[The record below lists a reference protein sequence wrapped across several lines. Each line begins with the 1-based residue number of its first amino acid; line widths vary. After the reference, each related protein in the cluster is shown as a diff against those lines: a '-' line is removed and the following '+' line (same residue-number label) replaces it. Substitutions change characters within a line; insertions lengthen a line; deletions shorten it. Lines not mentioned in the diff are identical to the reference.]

1 VSSDQLSDP
10 PTGVDHLED
19 GTDDVTE
26 GGTVPPETDGPP
38 AAAHPAAPAG
48 GGLRLPSALVVVAI
62 VLLLVAVAVAA
73 YTTWQWQQ
81 LAAAEQAREDVE
93 VATMQFVTTL
103 TNWDAGAGMVETRE
117 ALRDAGTETF
127 ARDVDE
133 LFGTTEDLRGLA
145 DLGARS
151 EGEIR
156 DVFVQSLDGDR
167 AETFAVVLQQA
178 TTDTVEVPELHLRYA
193 SLALVQVDGRW
204 LVDDL
209 TLLVDSAPDATGTA
223 PAPSAPTTDD
233 TDTEEQP

>member
-1 VSSDQLSDP
+1 VSGDQLSDP
-10 PTGVDHLED
+10 PTGVDLVED
-19 GTDDVTE
+19 E
-26 GGTVPPETDGPP
+26 TVVDPSAGGPP
-38 AAAHPAAPAG
+38 DGADHASAPTS
-48 GGLRLPSALVVVAI
+48 GGLRLPRALVAIAI
-62 VLLLVAVAVAA
+62 VLLLVAVAVAG

-103 TNWDAGAGMVETRE
+103 TNWDANAGMTETRD

-145 DLGARS
+145 ELGARS

-178 TTDTVEVPELHLRYA
+178 TTDAVEFPELHLRYA
-193 SLALVQVDGRW
+193 SLVLVQVDGRW

-209 TLLVDSAPDATGTA
+209 ELLVDSSPDATGAA
-223 PAPSAPTTDD
+223 PAPSASGDGD
-233 TDTEEQP
+233 TDPEERS